1 MDVQARYWNEVA
13 KQINTRFFDSQ
24 FLKRPNAKNLFDCLM
39 FSFKNLLLERLL
51 QLSMDGP
58 NTNWSVLKLL
68 QEDRCEK
75 DYPNIIDIGSC
86 NLHVVHGAFKS
97 GIEAKNS
104 DLKKIMK
111 AMWKIFDDSPARR
124 DIYVKICEVNEFPVR
139 YCLCYIF

>member
-1 MDVQARYWNEVA
+1 MDVKVRYWNEVA
-13 KQINTRFFDSQ
+13 KQINTPFFDSQ

-39 FSFKNLLLERLL
+39 SSLKNLLLERLL

-86 NLHVVHGAFKS
+86 SLHVVHGAFKS
-97 GIEAKNS
+97 GIEATNWY
-104 DLKKIMK
+104 LKKIMK
-111 AMWKIFDDSPARR
+111 AMWKLFDDSPARR